1 MAVVLT
7 ATFATAQDMKFGVRG
22 GLDMVSATTAGY
34 SELVDP
40 FEGTALEGT
49 QPLVSVSYPGSTFST
64 TGFYFGGFVE
74 FGLSDK
80 FMLQPGL
87 NYHTAS
93 ESGIKFDFL
102 SIPVTFKY
110 EVADK
115 INILAGPT
123 MFYSMESDDPD
134 KTRFNLDLGG
144 SYDISDN
151 FFIDPR
157 YSIGLTGDTKVNHFL
172 IGVGYKF

>member
-7 ATFATAQDMKFGVRG
+7 ANFATAQDMKFGIRG
-22 GLDMVSATTAGY
+22 GLDMVSVKYTDIV
-34 SELVDP
+34 ENP
-40 FEGTALEGT
+40 FTGAPIGT
-49 QPLVSVSYPGSTFST
+49 VSVTGST
-64 TGFYFGGFVE
+64 TGFYFGGFADI
-74 FGLSDK
+74 SIADK
-80 FMLQPGL
+80 IVFQPGL

-93 ESGIKFDFL
+93 ESGIKLDFL
-102 SIPVTFKY
+102 SLPAIFKY
-110 EVADK
+110 QVADK
-115 INILAGPT
+115 FNILAGPT
-123 MFYSMESDDPD
+123 LFYSMDSDSED
-134 KTRFNLDLGG
+134 KTTFNLDLGA